1 MKEFIEAFS
10 GLKRNF
16 GICDMSKGYTDPSS
30 GKIKFDQNG
39 KDYGWAKRPV
49 TDEDYVNH
57 LNGQIAIGIQPCDD
71 EDNSVF
77 GAIDIDPRNYADF
90 KPEKYLK
97 IIEQKELPLI
107 PVRSKSGGL
116 HLYVFTREKVKAA
129 DIREFLDHM
138 LFILGLP
145 ATTEIFPKQTTLKSQ
160 DGNKSN
166 GHFINLPYFK
176 KEQRVAL
183 YTDGREM
190 NFDIFMKCVSLNARS
205 KQELKNIGTDNVADV
220 LKNVDDEFKDGPP
233 CLGII
238 CRELSQG
245 IYEDPENKGVKHSKL
260 PDGRD
265 EFLYN
270 IMTWA
275 KKKYPDKWETVV
287 KKKAEEFI
295 LYDQSWD
302 TRKIDEKIK
311 LWKKETK
318 GFKCHGKPV
327 NTNCHKNVCL
337 SKKYGLGKDAFQ
349 AWPEIVSITKWEY
362 KPDPAYDLHVKMPDG
377 KIKVIHAKHVDYL
390 VDQKRLKSIL
400 AAHANYL
407 PPTLKN
413 NLFTSMINS
422 LLDRKQTEYPEIET
436 QPIGILFKEIQ
447 EFINGPRAKSH
458 QSYVSGSVLIE
469 EKNGLAY
476 FVWSEFFKELKR
488 TGWTMKSDKTLDFV
502 KKNFKAVY
510 KQKRYPKPENQ
521 EKPNPNVWAVEIN
534 IDQFKKEKPPEEIMQ
549 IPEEDIA

>member
-1 MKEFIEAFS
+1 MKEFIKAFS
-10 GLKRNF
+10 GLQRNF
-16 GICDMSKGYTDPSS
+16 GRCDMSKGYTDPSS
-30 GKIKFDQNG
+30 GKIRFDQNG
-39 KDYGWAKRPV
+39 KDYGWAKRSV
-49 TDEDYVNH
+49 TEEDYISH
-57 LNGQIAIGIQPCDD
+57 LDGKIAIGIQPCDD
-71 EDNSVF
+71 DDNALF
-77 GAIDIDPRNYADF
+77 GAIDVDPKNYAEF
-90 KPEKYLK
+90 KPEKYLR
-97 IIEQKELPLI
+97 IIQDKELPLI
-107 PVRSKSGGL
+107 PVKSKSGGL
-116 HLYVFTREKVKAA
+116 HIYVFTREKVKAT

-166 GHFINLPYFK
+166 GHFINLPYFNK
-176 KEQRVAL
+176 DQRVAL
-183 YTDGREM
+183 YPSGEEM
-190 NFDIFMKCVSLNARS
+190 DFDTFIKCVELNSRT
-205 KQELKNIGTDNVADV
+205 KEELKNIGTDNVAQV
-220 LKNVDDEFKDGPP
+220 LKSGDDEFKDGPP

-238 CRELSQG
+238 CNDLKQG
-245 IYEDPENKGVKHSKL
+245 VYVDIDSPGIKHSKL

-275 KKKYPDKWETVV
+275 KKKYSDKWEDVL

-302 TRKIDEKIK
+302 TRKIEEKIK

-337 SKKYGLGKDAFQ
+337 SRKYGLGKDAFQ

-377 KIKVIHAKHVDYL
+377 KIKVIHAKHVDYII
-390 VDQKRLKSIL
+390 DQKRLKSIL

-413 NLFTSMINS
+413 NKFTTMINA
-422 LLDRKQTEYPEIET
+422 LLDTKQTEYPEVET
-436 QPIGILFKEIQ
+436 QPIGILFKELK
-447 EFINGPRAKSH
+447 EYINGPKANTFH
-458 QSYVSGSVLIE
+458 AFQSGAVLLE
-469 EKNGLAY
+469 EKNDKAY
-476 FVWSEFFKELKR
+476 FQWTPFYTELKR
-488 TGWTMKSDKTLDFV
+488 TDWTMKSDRTLDFV
-502 KKNFKAVY
+502 KKHFKASY
-510 KQKRYPKPENQ
+510 IQKRFPKAKDQ
-521 EKPNPNVWAVEIN
+521 EKPNPNLRVLEIN
-534 IDQFKKEKPPEEIMQ
+534 MEQFIKEKPPEEI
-549 IPEEDIA
+549 IETTEEDIA